1 MSVSRHERR
10 IYVTGLQTSRS
21 VLVSNLGLL
30 LILAAGIVWRS
41 SALFLVLVLYVSLIE
56 WCRSQSCV
64 SVDENEGRL
73 RVMAPLLGDVH
84 FELDTFQLAVI
95 SAPGSSSRVWEALFI
110 LFAGLL
116 LIPEV
121 YHFASG
127 ITVRSFNVVIAVMLL
142 VFAFWMH
149 RRRDYKEL
157 ELRFGVHTDWRR
169 HVWPHRKIILRGTE
183 EVLLELERQVE
194 AAAGQAGE

>member
-1 MSVSRHERR
+1 MSVTRHERHL
-10 IYVTGLQTSRS
+10 YVTGLRTIKS
-21 VLVSNLGLL
+21 VLVSNVGLL
-30 LILAAGIVWRS
+30 LILATGIVWRS

-56 WCRSQSCV
+56 WCRSQGRV
-64 SVDENEGRL
+64 SVDENRGHL
-73 RVMAPLLGDVH
+73 RAVAPLLGDVQ
-84 FELDTFQLAVI
+84 FELDTFQSAII
-95 SAPGSSSRVWEALFI
+95 SAPGSSSRAWEALLI

-121 YHFASG
+121 YHFTSG

-157 ELRFGVHTDWRR
+157 ELWFGEHSDWRR
-169 HVWPHRKIILRGTE
+169 HVWPRRKVTFRGRE
-183 EVLLELERQVE
+183 EVLQQLKRQVE
-194 AAAGQAGE
+194 AAVGQGGE